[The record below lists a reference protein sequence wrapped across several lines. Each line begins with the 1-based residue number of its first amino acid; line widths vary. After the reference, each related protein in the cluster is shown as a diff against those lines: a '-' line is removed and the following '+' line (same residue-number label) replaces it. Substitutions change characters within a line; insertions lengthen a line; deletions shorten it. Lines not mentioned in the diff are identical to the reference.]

1 MADADPQLE
10 LKKRARR
17 RLVGAIALAVLAA
30 IILPIVMDKEPRTQR
45 SDIVVRIPSQE
56 GANFTTQPI
65 QGGETST
72 VQASPKPTP
81 DASAPKAVS
90 VPQASS
96 SSPVEVPAES
106 ARAEGQPGD
115 RTSVEALP
123 APSKAVSAV
132 HTEDGQ
138 RAAELLGE
146 TTKTDHA
153 SYIVQLGVFKDT
165 ANAQAVRSTAK
176 GAGIATY
183 AEPAGKATRVRAGPY
198 ASREAADKAMARLH
212 KAGLQAVVQAR
223 P

>member
-17 RLVGAIALAVLAA
+17 RLVGAIALAVVAA

-45 SDIVVRIPSQE
+45 SDILVRIPSQE

-65 QGGETST
+65 QGRETST
-72 VQASPKPTP
+72 VQAVPKPAP
-81 DASAPKAVS
+81 DASAPNVAPA
-90 VPQASS
+90 PQAPS
-96 SSPVEVPAES
+96 SSPVEASAES
-106 ARAEGQPGD
+106 IRAEGSPSERPPTESQP
-115 RTSVEALP
+115 AQ
-123 APSKAVSAV
+123 SKATGTA
-132 HTEDGQ
+132 HGDDGQ

-146 TTKTDHA
+146 SPKVEHA
-153 SYIVQLGVFKDT
+153 GFVVQLGVFKDS

-176 GAGIATY
+176 GAGVATY
-183 AEPAGKATRVRAGPY
+183 AEPAGKATRVRAGPF